1 MSLATK
7 LSLGIALLVTVSVG
21 SVSLLAFT
29 VSRRSLREQVL
40 SANLTAATLA
50 ARAVEQYI
58 ADAANIMR
66 EAPGQSKL
74 GQEVRR
80 ENWPEASKLL
90 EDFLRNFTQF
100 DSVFVRDPQ
109 GIIRA
114 RVPHA
119 EAVGE
124 DFSFWDFFREAMRTG
139 RLHISGV
146 HVSKADRRSV
156 VSISVPVLDGDNI
169 KGVLVGALSLGR
181 ISQLISMIGRED
193 RSVVYVVD
201 GEGLLIAHSGGARA
215 GLPEDMK
222 ARPIVQAVMA
232 GKSGTMEFREPDRGE
247 SLLGAYVLIPRLGWG
262 VVATKPIW
270 VVYAA
275 ANRLGRWLL
284 WMALGCTAAAVLF
297 GWGLAR
303 TWTGPLLRFS
313 EPAAGDP
320 VIRVTAESRDEQAV
334 LAPSFNPMAEHLQE
348 SYRDL
353 EREITESKQTEEP
366 IWHDLERVKA
376 LHEIDL
382 AITSTL
388 DLRTVL
394 DVLLGK
400 IDSLLPYPVSTTV
413 RLRNRDTGELEPIS
427 CLNLNEA
434 VWKQPEWKSG
444 RGLTNVVAETRI
456 PLVAEN
462 IYTDPRV
469 RDREFFRRYNL
480 VSYLGLPLMAKREL
494 LGVLSI
500 YRKEEHRFTH
510 EEVEFL
516 STIAGQAAIAI
527 QNSQLYEET
536 KKQAVELEKSNKVKS
551 EFLSVMSHELRTP
564 LNVVI
569 GYAGMIKDGMFG
581 EINPEQEEGLG
592 KVLKQANDQ
601 LTTINSIL
609 YATQLEARAIIV
621 DRYPVM
627 LTDFLNNLRSDYDAP
642 LDKELTLNWDYPSEL
657 PPVITDSEKLKH
669 ILKNLIDNAIKFTER
684 GNVTLS
690 AQYLPQANSVEF
702 KVTDTAIGIPKE
714 SLSVIFE
721 KFHQVDSS
729 ETRSYGG
736 VGLGL
741 YIVKQLTELLGGH
754 VGVESELGKGS
765 TFAVTIPYEKPVSQ
779 DISEK
784 N

>member
-1 MSLATK
+1 MSSATK
-7 LSLGIALLVTVSVG
+7 LSLGIALLVTVCVG

-74 GQEVRR
+74 GQEVRSA
-80 ENWPEASKLL
+80 NWPAASKVS

-100 DSVFVRDPQ
+100 DSVFIQDPQ
-109 GIIRA
+109 GILRA

-119 EAVGE
+119 DTVGE
-124 DFSFWDFFREAMRTG
+124 DFSFRDFFREAIRTG
-139 RLHISGV
+139 HLYISGV
-146 HVSKADRRSV
+146 YVSKADRRSV

-169 KGVLVGALSLGR
+169 KGVLVGALSLGK
-181 ISQLISMIGRED
+181 ISQLIFMTGRED

-201 GEGLLIAHSGGARA
+201 GEGLLIAHSGGVRA

-247 SLLGAYVLIPRLGWG
+247 SLLGAYVPIPRLGWG
-262 VVATKPIW
+262 VVATKPVS

-284 WMALGCTAAAVLF
+284 WMALGCMAAAVLF

-313 EPAAGDP
+313 EPAVGDLA
-320 VIRVTAESRDEQAV
+320 IRVTAESRDEQAA
-334 LAPSFNPMAEHLQE
+334 LLPSFNPMAEHLQE

-353 EREITESKQTEEP
+353 EREIAERKQTEEP

-400 IDSLLPYPVSTTV
+400 IDPLLPYPVSTTV

-434 VWKQPEWKSG
+434 VWKEPEWKSG
-444 RGLTNVVAETRI
+444 RGLTNVVAETRT
-456 PLVAEN
+456 PLMVEN

-480 VSYLGLPLMAKREL
+480 VSYLGLPLMAKMEL

-500 YRKEEHRFTH
+500 YTDRK
-510 EEVEFL
+510 
-516 STIAGQAAIAI
+516 
-527 QNSQLYEET
+527 
-536 KKQAVELEKSNKVKS
+536 
-551 EFLSVMSHELRTP
+551 SV
-564 LNVVI
+564 V
-569 GYAGMIKDGMFG
+569 
-581 EINPEQEEGLG
+581 
-592 KVLKQANDQ
+592 
-601 LTTINSIL
+601 
-609 YATQLEARAIIV
+609 
-621 DRYPVM
+621 
-627 LTDFLNNLRSDYDAP
+627 
-642 LDKELTLNWDYPSEL
+642 
-657 PPVITDSEKLKH
+657 
-669 ILKNLIDNAIKFTER
+669 
-684 GNVTLS
+684 
-690 AQYLPQANSVEF
+690 
-702 KVTDTAIGIPKE
+702 
-714 SLSVIFE
+714 
-721 KFHQVDSS
+721 
-729 ETRSYGG
+729 
-736 VGLGL
+736 
-741 YIVKQLTELLGGH
+741 
-754 VGVESELGKGS
+754 
-765 TFAVTIPYEKPVSQ
+765 
-779 DISEK
+779 
-784 N
+784 